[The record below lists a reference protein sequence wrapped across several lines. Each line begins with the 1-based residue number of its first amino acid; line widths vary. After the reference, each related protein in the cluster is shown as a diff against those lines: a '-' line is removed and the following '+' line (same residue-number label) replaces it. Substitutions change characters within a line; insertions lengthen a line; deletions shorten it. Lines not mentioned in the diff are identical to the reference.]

1 MSYNAFAHGR
11 FALLTD
17 HGEML
22 GLARMFRGGL
32 IRGEVA
38 TRRSGRSFN
47 QRKHLASICYEDA
60 ELDIG
65 LGMSPWMYEWIRAAF
80 DIAHVRKSGEIH
92 ACDFDGNS
100 MSIREFHD
108 AQITEVTIPICD
120 VSNEEPAYMTV
131 KLKPE
136 EIIYK
141 PGTGSQLVSEINPAG
156 KKWLGSNF
164 RLELGE
170 LPCSRVTRIDS
181 FTWKLGVA
189 REKVGMFRVPSLFS
203 GWLGRTSPV
212 TEVPN
217 IKITISLEDVKP
229 WEDWHHSFLVKCG
242 GFHSGEL
249 NGSITY
255 LAPDRKEELAKLHLI
270 NAGIVALDNFPS
282 QRIPRGKEE
291 VACFEV
297 ELYVEQM
304 KFEYLVKDA

>member
-22 GLARMFRGGL
+22 GFARMFRGGL

-100 MSIREFHD
+100 MSIREFRD
-108 AQITEVTIPICD
+108 AHITEVTIPICD
-120 VSNEEPAYMTV
+120 ASNEDPAYMTV

-136 EIIYK
+136 EIKEWIVDAKGMTEKTKAERK
-141 PGTGSQLVSEINPAG
+141 PKMKNY
-156 KKWLGSNF
+156 
-164 RLELGE
+164 
-170 LPCSRVTRIDS
+170 D
-181 FTWKLGVA
+181 KLA
-189 REKVGMFRVPSLFS
+189 
-203 GWLGRTSPV
+203 
-212 TEVPN
+212 
-217 IKITISLEDVKP
+217 
-229 WEDWHHSFLVKCG
+229 
-242 GFHSGEL
+242 
-249 NGSITY
+249 
-255 LAPDRKEELAKLHLI
+255 AEELDAL
-270 NAGIVALDNFPS
+270 VAYMVSLKK
-282 QRIPRGKEE
+282 KE
-291 VACFEV
+291 
-297 ELYVEQM
+297 
-304 KFEYLVKDA
+304 